1 MESHIDDPSKKIA
14 GILGINKTGDLQHIF
29 MLTIV
34 PKAIGNA
41 SAVLGNFMDASSEP
55 AFVYLDIS
63 DLGYTSV
70 IETYALIPREILPEE
85 PLPAKFLKGTVWE
98 AAKVPLGLACIL
110 VAVPIFFGMPVVE
123 TNIHDS
129 DFEEKLAQ
137 LSPTHLAWAK
147 LVKENIT
154 QQENDGQDYKK
165 ILSRISK
172 GDENTV
178 SKYISTPNTSGVE
191 LLEAPIIQ
199 VFSLPKN
206 KWNDAQEKLRSFFK
220 CNPSPTRQLRPSST
234 SPVSSP
240 IGVTFATNI
249 RATTPVIV
257 PTNAT
262 ASQQMTA
269 NNQQPFDPGL

>member
-1 MESHIDDPSKKIA
+1 MPNHYLKSQPPPDKPVDDWLLWSESQLESHINDPSKKIA

-29 MLTIV
+29 MPTIV

-41 SAVLGNFMDASSEP
+41 SAVLGNSMDASSEP

-70 IETYALIPREILPEE
+70 IETYTLIPCEIRPDE

-110 VAVPIFFGMPVVE
+110 VAVPIFFGMPAVE

-154 QQENDGQDYKK
+154 QQENDGQDYEK

-172 GDENTV
+172 GDKDTV
-178 SKYISTPNTSGVE
+178 LKYVTPNTFGVE
-191 LLEAPIIQ
+191 LLDAPIIQ

-206 KWNDAQEKLRSFFK
+206 KWSDAQEKLRSFFK
-220 CNPSPTRQLRPSST
+220 
-234 SPVSSP
+234 
-240 IGVTFATNI
+240 
-249 RATTPVIV
+249 
-257 PTNAT
+257 
-262 ASQQMTA
+262 
-269 NNQQPFDPGL
+269 